1 MTRSENKQQTDQITD
16 QLIGEAVL
24 SLLKRKGPISTLA
37 LLAELRNMLAVESDP
52 RRQETL
58 PIIIAEVEA
67 TTLRTER
74 PENLTTGTHK
84 ENANTLLGNKQPPRK
99 NKIH

>member
-24 SLLKRKGPISTLA
+24 SLLKRKGPVSTLA

-52 RRQETL
+52 RRRETL

-67 TTLRTER
+67 TTLRNEG
-74 PENLTTGTHK
+74 PETRTTGTHK
-84 ENANTLLGNKQPPRK
+84 ENANTLLGNKQPQGK

>member
-24 SLLKRKGPISTLA
+24 SLLKRKGPVSTLA

-52 RRQETL
+52 RRRETL

-67 TTLRTER
+67 TTLRNER
-74 PENLTTGTHK
+74 PEKLSTGTHK
-84 ENANTLLGNKQPPRK
+84 ENANTLLGNKQPQGK

>member
-24 SLLKRKGPISTLA
+24 SLLKRKGPVSTLA

-52 RRQETL
+52 RRRETL
-58 PIIIAEVEA
+58 PVIIAEVEA
-67 TTLRTER
+67 TTLRNAH
-74 PENLTTGTHK
+74 PENQTTGTHK
-84 ENANTLLGNKQPPRK
+84 KNANTLLGNKQPQGK